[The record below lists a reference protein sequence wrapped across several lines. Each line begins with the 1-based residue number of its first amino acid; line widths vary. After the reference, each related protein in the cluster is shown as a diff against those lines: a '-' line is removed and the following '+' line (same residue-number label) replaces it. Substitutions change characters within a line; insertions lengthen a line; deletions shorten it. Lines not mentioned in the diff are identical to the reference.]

1 MTKLRAL
8 VNMSHGKMLL
18 IGDTFEEHS
27 KKNVDFFVKKKFAEV
42 VENETEEV
50 PEDEKT
56 EEEPIEDAEDFED
69 DFDDAEPFDESE
81 IDKARTHDQLDEI
94 QKELGFDLPGKDK
107 LNLDQRKAKIKA
119 ELSGD
124 AK

>member
-18 IGDTFEEHS
+18 IGDTFEENS

-42 VENETEEV
+42 VEDEQPEEKAI
-50 PEDEKT
+50 EK
-56 EEEPIEDAEDFED
+56 EELIEDAEDFED

-119 ELSGD
+119 ELNGD

>member
-8 VNMSHGKMLL
+8 VNMSHGKMLY

-27 KKNVDFFVKKKFAEV
+27 KKNAAYFINKKFAEV
-42 VENETEEV
+42 VEDEQPEEKAIENEES
-50 PEDEKT
+50 
-56 EEEPIEDAEDFED
+56 IEDVEDFED

-94 QKELGFDLPGKDK
+94 QKELGFDLPGKDR